1 MTHSLHRRGDRESL
15 KDDFVVLGCPSTGI
29 NKKGSAPKTREYLRI
44 AYTHHPINEGDM
56 KTGNIYNT
64 TIEDILDRVTDG
76 TIVQVTYDC
85 RENVVAL
92 LKELK
97 EKRPGIS
104 ITVSGVTD
112 IVQGMMDEAGLGR
125 IHTVEYSMGTWGQTE
140 KLPDFDVLMITTMCG
155 HAMIANDL
163 VGKLIRDIKR
173 GRWTLDEV
181 AVEMAKC
188 CTCGNLNLTR
198 AKKILKEMLPLYVIN
213 SY

>member
-1 MTHSLHRRGDRESL
+1 M
-15 KDDFVVLGCPSTGI
+15 VLGCPSTGI

-64 TIEDILDRVTDG
+64 TIDEILDRVTDG

-125 IHTVEYSMGTWGQTE
+125 IHTVEYSMGTWGKTE
-140 KLPDFDVLMITTMCG
+140 RLPDFDVLRITTMCG

-163 VGKLIRDIKR
+163 VGKMLRDVKR
-173 GRWTLDEV
+173 GRRTLDEV
-181 AVEMAKC
+181 AVVMAEC

-198 AKKILKEMLPLYVIN
+198 AKKILTEMSPLYVIN

>member
-15 KDDFVVLGCPSTGI
+15 KDDFVVIGCPATGV

-140 KLPDFDVLMITTMCG
+140 KLPDFDVLKITTMCG

-163 VGKLIRDIKR
+163 VGKMIRDIKR
-173 GRWTLDEV
+173 GRKTLDE
-181 AVEMAKC
+181 AGVEMAKC

-198 AKKILKEMLPLYVIN
+198 AKKLLKEMEPLYVIN

>member
-125 IHTVEYSMGTWGQTE
+125 IHTVEYSMGTWGKTE
-140 KLPDFDVLMITTMCG
+140 KLPDFDVLRITTMCG

-163 VGKLIRDIKR
+163 VGKMIRDIKR
-173 GRWTLDEV
+173 GRWTMDDAV
-181 AVEMAKC
+181 VEMAKC

-198 AKKILKEMLPLYVIN
+198 TKKILKEMLPLYVIN

>member
-1 MTHSLHRRGDRESL
+1 
-15 KDDFVVLGCPSTGI
+15 VVLGCPSTGI

-64 TIEDILDRVTDG
+64 TIDEILDRVTDG

-125 IHTVEYSMGTWGQTE
+125 IHTVEYSMGTWGKTE
-140 KLPDFDVLMITTMCG
+140 RLPDFDVLRITTMCG

-163 VGKLIRDIKR
+163 VGKMLRDVKR
-173 GRWTLDEV
+173 GRRTLDEV
-181 AVEMAKC
+181 AVVMAEC

-198 AKKILKEMLPLYVIN
+198 AKKILTEMSPLYVIN

>member
-15 KDDFVVLGCPSTGI
+15 KDDFVVIGCPATGI

-140 KLPDFDVLMITTMCG
+140 KLPDFDVLKITTMCG

-163 VGKLIRDIKR
+163 VGKMIRDVKR
-173 GRWTLDEV
+173 GRKTLDEV

-198 AKKILKEMLPLYVIN
+198 AKKILKEMEPLYVIN

>member
-15 KDDFVVLGCPSTGI
+15 KDDFVVIGCPATGV

-140 KLPDFDVLMITTMCG
+140 KLPDFDVLKITTMCG

-163 VGKLIRDIKR
+163 VGKMIRDVKR
-173 GRWTLDEV
+173 GRKTLDEV

-198 AKKILKEMLPLYVIN
+198 AKKILKEISPLYEIN

>member
-15 KDDFVVLGCPSTGI
+15 KDDFVVLGCPSTGV

-44 AYTHHPINEGDM
+44 AYTHGPINEGDM

-76 TIVQVTYDC
+76 TIVQVTYDS
-85 RENVVAL
+85 REKVVAL

-112 IVQGMMDEAGLGR
+112 IVQEMMYEAGLGR
-125 IHTVEYSMGTWGQTE
+125 IHTVEYSMGTWGQTW
-140 KLPDFDVLMITTMCG
+140 KLPEFDVLNTLALCG
-155 HAMIANDL
+155 HAMVANDL
-163 VGKLIRDIKR
+163 VGKMIRDIKR
-173 GRWTLDEV
+173 GRRTLDEV
-181 AVEMAKC
+181 AVEMAKG

-198 AKKILKEMLPLYVIN
+198 AKKILEEMLPLYVIN

>member
-15 KDDFVVLGCPSTGI
+15 KEDFVVLGCPSTGI

-64 TIEDILDRVTDG
+64 TIDEILDRVTDG

-125 IHTVEYSMGTWGQTE
+125 IHTVEYSMGTWGKTE
-140 KLPDFDVLMITTMCG
+140 RLPDFDVLRITTMCG

-163 VGKLIRDIKR
+163 VGKMLRDVKR
-173 GRWTLDEV
+173 GRRTLDEV
-181 AVEMAKC
+181 AVVMAEC

-198 AKKILKEMLPLYVIN
+198 AKKILTEMSPLYVIN

>member
-1 MTHSLHRRGDRESL
+1 
-15 KDDFVVLGCPSTGI
+15 VVLGCPSTGI

-140 KLPDFDVLMITTMCG
+140 KLPDYDVLKITTMCG

-163 VGKLIRDIKR
+163 VGKMIRDVKR
-173 GRWTLDEV
+173 GRKTLDEV

-198 AKKILKEMLPLYVIN
+198 AKKILKEMEPLYVIN